1 LRTLEV
7 KAFGTEAADKP
18 LHSLNINRRELLEH
32 DVEIEILYCGICHSD
47 LHAIRNEWCG
57 TIYPIV
63 PGHEIVGKVTHTGL
77 HVTKFK
83 TGDLAAI
90 GCIVD
95 SCRECEYC
103 KDGEEQFCETGNT
116 IVFNSHDKHLTG
128 FKKAMC
134 IIAL

>member
-18 LHSLNINRRELLEH
+18 LHSLNINCRELLEH

-47 LHAIRNEWCG
+47 LHAIRNEWGG

-103 KDGEEQFCETGNT
+103 KD
-116 IVFNSHDKHLTG
+116 S
-128 FKKAMC
+128 
-134 IIAL
+134 